1 MEFVHGVDVSDYQG
15 NVSWPGVHASGY
27 SFAIAKAT
35 EGTGN
40 VQSTFGGNIAAIRAV
55 GMVAGAYHFLDWN
68 EDPVAQAHHFLS
80 VYTPKPGDLPPTL
93 DCEAC
98 TVSSAAAVAQ
108 VSGFIDEVERHLSGR
123 RMLLYFSYS
132 FPADHLE
139 GGSAFGGHDIW
150 VAAYSSAAE
159 PPVPDAWE
167 KATIWQWSETGSV
180 GGISGDV
187 DLDRFVGTL
196 DDLKAF
202 CLP

>member
-1 MEFVHGVDVSDYQG
+1 MDFVHGVDVSDYQG

-40 VQSTFGGNIAAIRAV
+40 VQTTFGGNIAAIRAV
-55 GMVAGAYHFLDWN
+55 GMTAGAYHFLDWN

-80 VYTPKPGDLPPTL
+80 VYTPKPGDLPPAL

-123 RMLLYFSYS
+123 RMLLYFSGNH
-132 FPADHLE
+132 FVNLAWHRATGQCTLIRKLRHRNHRLTRQDH
-139 GGSAFGGHDIW
+139 S
-150 VAAYSSAAE
+150 
-159 PPVPDAWE
+159 
-167 KATIWQWSETGSV
+167 K
-180 GGISGDV
+180 
-187 DLDRFVGTL
+187 
-196 DDLKAF
+196 
-202 CLP
+202 C